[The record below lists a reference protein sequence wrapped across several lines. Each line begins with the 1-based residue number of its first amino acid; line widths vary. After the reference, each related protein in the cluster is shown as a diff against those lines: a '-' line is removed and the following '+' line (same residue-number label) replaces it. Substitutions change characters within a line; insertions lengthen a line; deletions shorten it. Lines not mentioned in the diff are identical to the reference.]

1 MMRGQIEEQRGN
13 AAAARELYNKGVS
26 LAKCIEF
33 MRSYQKIYQIQ
44 LKKNPNSI
52 PLWLLLSRLEEN
64 SGQLTKARSV
74 LEKARLKNSQC
85 PELWLEAV
93 RIEVRGGKKNIAMA
107 NMAKAMQECPN
118 AGILW
123 AEAIFLESRP
133 QRKTK
138 SVDALKKCEH
148 DPHVLLA
155 VAK

>member
-1 MMRGQIEEQRGN
+1 MYIHV
-13 AAAARELYNKGVS
+13 LT
-26 LAKCIEF
+26 
-33 MRSYQKIYQIQ
+33 Q
-44 LKKNPNSI
+44 LKKNPGSI
-52 PLWLLLSRLEEN
+52 PLWLLLSRLEEK

-74 LEKARLKNSQC
+74 LEKSRLKNPQC

-107 NMAKAMQECPN
+107 NMAKAMQECPS